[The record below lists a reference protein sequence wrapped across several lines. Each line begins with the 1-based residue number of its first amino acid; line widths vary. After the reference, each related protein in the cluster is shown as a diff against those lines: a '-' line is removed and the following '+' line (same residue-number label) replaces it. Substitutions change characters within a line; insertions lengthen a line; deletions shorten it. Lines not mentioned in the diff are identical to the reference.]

1 MGVLSTPR
9 CQQEPDLLG
18 RLLLLLLG
26 QVEGRHR
33 HLHLRHHLVDFPVG
47 LLVVRLL
54 VPLAVDLPTAGLLP
68 SGLFLSFGLLSG
80 RFPSHCCSIDFLSAR
95 FRRFVRLFL

>member
-1 MGVLSTPR
+1 MGVPSTPR

-18 RLLLLLLG
+18 RLLLPLLG

-33 HLHLRHHLVDFPVG
+33 RLHLCHHPVDFLAG

-54 VPLAVDLPTAGLLP
+54 VPLAVDLPAAGLLLSDP
-68 SGLFLSFGLLSG
+68 FLSFGLLSG
-80 RFPSHCCSIDFLSAR
+80 RFLSYYRSLDFLLAR